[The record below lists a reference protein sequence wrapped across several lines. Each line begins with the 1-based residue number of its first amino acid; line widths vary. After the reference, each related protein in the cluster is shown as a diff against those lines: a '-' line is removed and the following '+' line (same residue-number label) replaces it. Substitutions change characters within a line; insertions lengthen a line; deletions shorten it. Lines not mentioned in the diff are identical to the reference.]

1 LHATRRFLVVVA
13 RPVPLAGNVTT
24 VVGWGIASVSLIG
37 GGVVLGLRVSPTAA
51 VALVLGV
58 LLFASIAAGLR
69 LAHELESVGDVRDVE
84 TELVAVARSE
94 LEFAISESGPLTIS
108 PDRMDAWRDWRTK
121 TAEYIE
127 TVLGPAAAAD
137 FRSGPDGWFYN
148 RMTADM
154 QWLVRRAEQL
164 TRDDVRVTA
173 TGLRCAAT
181 KRRDNELMQQ
191 LLDAAGA
198 RLRTTT

>member
-1 LHATRRFLVVVA
+1 MRALQRFLVVAA
-13 RPVPLAGNVTT
+13 RPIPIAGNVATIA
-24 VVGWGIASVSLIG
+24 GWGITGVSLIG
-37 GGVVLGLRVSPTAA
+37 GGVVLGLRVSPAAA

-58 LLFASIAAGLR
+58 LLLASVAGGVR
-69 LAHELESVGDVRDVE
+69 LAHELEGVGDVREVE

-94 LEFAISESGPLTIS
+94 LEFAVSQGGPLTIS
-108 PDRMDAWRDWRTK
+108 SERVDAWRDWRTK

-148 RMTADM
+148 RIAADM

-164 TRDDVRVTA
+164 TRGDVRVTA
-173 TGLRCAAT
+173 TDLRRAAT
-181 KRRDNELMQQ
+181 KRHDNELMQQ

-198 RLRTTT
+198 RLRTT